1 MVRLRSSVAALIVSL
16 VASSALAAMPSGDEM
31 LTHIAAMQPAATPF
45 VVNYVEVP
53 SQGIARVAVRVL
65 SDGQGRARIDLQDLQ
80 GGVSRSRFFGAVTQG
95 AVESLDRAPIWLQ
108 WWMAR
113 PATMIAKVVGID
125 AGVRSLG
132 HADGEILWVVGASPK
147 QQEVPQLHVER
158 ETGRLRRAVDAGDAG
173 PIAPA
178 RLDEYVT
185 HEGVVTRFPKR
196 LTLRINRRDVVLVN
210 TWLREGDATQFGPE
224 EFLPAKTR

>member
-1 MVRLRSSVAALIVSL
+1 
-16 VASSALAAMPSGDEM
+16 MPSGDEM

-45 VVNYVEVP
+45 VVNYVEAP
-53 SQGIARVAVRVL
+53 TQGVARVAVRVL
-65 SDGQGRARIDLQDLQ
+65 SDGQGPARIDIQDLQ
-80 GGVSRSRFFGAVTQG
+80 DGASRSRFFGALTEG
-95 AVESLDRAPIWLQ
+95 AVQSLDRAPIWLQ

-113 PATMIAKVVGID
+113 PVMTIVKATGID

-132 HADGEILWVVGASPK
+132 HADGEIVWVVGARPK

-158 ETGRLRRAVDAGDAG
+158 ETGRLRRAVDGGDAG

-185 HEGVVTRFPKR
+185 REGVVTRFPKR

-210 TWLREGDATQFGPE
+210 TWLREGDATQVGPE
-224 EFLPAKTR
+224 EFLPAKPR